1 MSFCSSKKTFQIIC
15 VFSVKVLRTALK
27 LTPEQCDTH
36 DHRSLRIEKVG
47 SERKVG
53 KKHVIVCA
61 NKLYSIVLH
70 CIVLHCIVSYCI
82 VLYCIIL
89 YCIVLYCIVLYCM
102 VSYCI
107 AKEKKHTKE
116 ILLVRVTLGSMGA
129 SYGVASN
136 ITQIVESM

>member
-1 MSFCSSKKTFQIIC
+1 LYCII
-15 VFSVKVLRTALK
+15 L
-27 LTPEQCDTH
+27 
-36 DHRSLRIEKVG
+36 
-47 SERKVG
+47 
-53 KKHVIVCA
+53 
-61 NKLYSIVLH
+61 
-70 CIVLHCIVSYCI
+70 YCI
-82 VLYCIIL
+82 VLYCIVLYCIVLYCIVL